1 MAVHFV
7 LDVDPIGG
15 GNVTVDGRDVTD
27 IIEGADLIVRPGQPT
42 TLRLFALGG
51 ATVEGA
57 GVVEV
62 HHVADDADTQAEVGA
77 LLRTLDG
84 HTLWEAMMADPTV
97 DMSLDAGGP
106 AGAFLAYVADAVDP
120 QP

>member
-62 HHVADDADTQAEVGA
+62 HHAADDADTQAEVGA

-97 DMSLDAGGP
+97 DLSDLAT
-106 AGAFLAYVADAVDP
+106 AFLHYVADAVDP